1 VSGKAPGGQAANE
14 AGIWLA
20 DLDHIR
26 FIAPMTWIVGKLDAL
41 SAYPRWFVV
50 PCLILAGLGI
60 LWFLAKVLKWS
71 LWILVAVVMIGM
83 GVLLILGWMG

>member
-1 VSGKAPGGQAANE
+1 
-14 AGIWLA
+14 
-20 DLDHIR
+20 
-26 FIAPMTWIVGKLDAL
+26 MTWIVGKLDAL

-71 LWILVAVVMIGM
+71 LWLLVAVVMIGI
-83 GVLLILGWMG
+83 GALLIFGWMG

>member
-1 VSGKAPGGQAANE
+1 
-14 AGIWLA
+14 
-20 DLDHIR
+20 
-26 FIAPMTWIVGKLDAL
+26 MTWIVGKLDTL

-71 LWILVAVVMIGM
+71 LWLLVAVVMIGI
-83 GVLLILGWMG
+83 GALLIFGWMG